1 MQNEFQLLEDKKSI
15 DQLMLTYF
23 SIISGRYLKKALS
36 AFKEKEGYGQEIVF
50 ISFKNDLDD
59 YDIAQ
64 LPRPLDD
71 KHVLVELGF
80 PAVEIDQIAYLDFK
94 TFYAYL
100 DENVKK
106 EAERNPEGN
115 AYKGLL
121 GNVLIPNT
129 RITKLKC
136 Q

>member
-36 AFKEKEGYGQEIVF
+36 AFKEKGGYGQEIVF
-50 ISFKNDLDD
+50 VSFKNDLDA
-59 YDIAQ
+59 YDMAQ
-64 LPRPLDD
+64 LPRPLDGPLDD

-80 PAVEIDQIAYLDFK
+80 PAVKVDQIAYLDFK

-106 EAERNPEGN
+106 EAEINPEGSEFIE
-115 AYKGLL
+115 LL
-121 GNVLIPNT
+121 KKVKSSLEI
-129 RITKLKC
+129 
-136 Q
+136 

>member
-1 MQNEFQLLEDKKSI
+1 MQNEFQILEDKKSI

-50 ISFKNDLDD
+50 VSFKNDLDA
-59 YDIAQ
+59 YDMAQ

-80 PAVEIDQIAYLDFK
+80 PAVKVDQIAYLDFK

-106 EAERNPEGN
+106 EAEINPEGSEFIE
-115 AYKGLL
+115 LL
-121 GNVLIPNT
+121 KKVKSSLEYSFI
-129 RITKLKC
+129 K
-136 Q
+136 

>member
-1 MQNEFQLLEDKKSI
+1 M
-15 DQLMLTYF
+15 
-23 SIISGRYLKKALS
+23 
-36 AFKEKEGYGQEIVF
+36 
-50 ISFKNDLDD
+50 
-59 YDIAQ
+59 AQ

-115 AYKGLL
+115 EFIELL
-121 GNVLIPNT
+121 KKVKSSLEI
-129 RITKLKC
+129 
-136 Q
+136 